1 MSPATGSSLRAIV
14 LALAA
19 IEGVALLLFAGLM
32 LKSSDQLGKAI
43 GFGMIRLAVVPLL
56 VVIVPALMMGLL
68 NRGLSIALAMLLL
81 APPAFFVLWR
91 LA

>member
-1 MSPATGSSLRAIV
+1 MSPATGSSLRALV

-19 IEGVALLLFAGLM
+19 IEGLALLLFTGLM
-32 LKSSDQLGKAI
+32 LKSSDPLGKAI
-43 GFGMIRLAVVPLL
+43 GFGMIRLAAVPLL